1 MGNSAGGFKEYWD
14 LIRKY
19 PKYQGGFIWD
29 FVDQSLHWKNKE
41 GISFYAYGGDWSPY
55 DASDNNFMDN
65 GLISPDRKP
74 NPHMYEV
81 GHFYQSVWA
90 TPADLESGKIN
101 VYNENFFRDLSAYY
115 AEWEL
120 LADGEV
126 IRKGIVDNLDVAP
139 QQTGIVRLGYAADDI
154 CRDKEVLLN
163 IFFKLRKAET
173 LLPAGHIV
181 SRNQLVVRPY
191 KNRERSVDNVRGI
204 KTRTDVPAIRDNDDE
219 FSDNRR

>member
-1 MGNSAGGFKEYWD
+1 
-14 LIRKY
+14 
-19 PKYQGGFIWD
+19 
-29 FVDQSLHWKNKE
+29 
-41 GISFYAYGGDWSPY
+41 
-55 DASDNNFMDN
+55 MDN

-81 GHFYQSVWA
+81 GYFYQSVWV
-90 TPADLESGKIN
+90 TPADLESGRIN

-115 AEWEL
+115 VEWEL

-139 QQTGIVRLGYAADDI
+139 QQTGIVRLGYTADDI

-181 SRNQLVVRPY
+181 SRNQLVVQPY
-191 KNRERSVDNVRGI
+191 KNLEQSIDNVRGI
-204 KTRTDVPAIRDNDDE
+204 KTGTDALAIRDNDVNYLIVEGENFRLDFDKHDGYLCRYE
-219 FSDNRR
+219 MKGIQLMEEGGKLKPNFWRAPTDNDLGAGLQMKYAAWKIQESI